1 MNFFDNIFDNSNFK
15 YVTGLNNEMKSLFI
29 YNKFLNKKTSILVVS
44 STLFEANMIYKSISN
59 YTNDVLFFPMD
70 NFLTSE
76 ALAKSPELQNN
87 RVETLNELIN
97 NNKKIIITNL
107 MGVLKYLPP
116 KNIYSNHILK
126 IDRNNEYK
134 INELVEKLYSM
145 GYERNVIVEKTG
157 EIAVRGYVLDIFPVS
172 SQNPIRLEFWGDN
185 LESIREF
192 NVENQLKIKE
202 LEKIEIEPISDDIFS
217 DTKTNIINYLEDD
230 FITIF
235 NEYGQIKESYK
246 QLQLEI
252 LEYQNDQNQI
262 KKYMFNLDEINFKN
276 EIYVSNFDN
285 YNSVSNTINYKTY
298 DIEPFSSN
306 LISLNNKLN
315 DYIENK
321 NTVIICLINKYQ
333 INKIMDNIKNDNFVI
348 TNEKEIFENKINLI
362 IKSIE
367 NGFIIN
373 KYVVI
378 NDSEIFNHKI
388 NKNKYKNNFKYGI
401 KIRNIDKL
409 KIGDYVVHNIHGIG
423 KYLGIKTLEK
433 NKLKKDYLIIE
444 YRDKDKLYIPVE
456 KIELISKYSANDDIK
471 PKLNKLGSTEWI
483 KTKKKVRDKLENIA
497 GELLKLYAKRE
508 ASEGFSFKKDDELQ
522 YQFEKEFTYEETLDQ
537 LKVIDEIKND
547 MESNHPMDRL
557 LCGDVGYGKTEVAFR
572 AMFKAVLSKKQV
584 AYLCPTTILSNQH
597 YNNAIARFKSFPIE
611 IACLNRFVS
620 QKKVKEILKGLK
632 NGKID
637 IVIGTHRL
645 LSDDV
650 IFKDLGLL
658 VIDEEQRFGVKHK
671 EKIKQIR
678 NNIDVLSLS
687 ATPIPRT
694 LQMSMVGIKN
704 LSLIETAPINRYPV
718 QTYVLEENNTILK
731 DAIYK
736 ELSRDG
742 QVFILYNH
750 VDSIEEKA
758 NEIANM
764 IKDARVTFVHGQMNK
779 IELENII
786 NDFINKEYDIL
797 LCTTIIETGIDIPNV
812 NTLILMDADRF
823 GLSQLYQIRGRVGRG
838 NVIAYCYLMYKKGKV
853 LSEIAEKRLKAIK
866 EFTKLG
872 SGFSIAMRDLSIR
885 GAGDILGSEQ
895 AGFIDSIGIDLY
907 LKMLNEEVEK
917 LKGNKVIEEEQDEK
931 PLIDVSTTISDD
943 YVTEEELKIEIH
955 KMINDIT
962 DENKFNKIKNEL
974 EDRFGNI
981 NENIKIYMYEQLFE
995 NQAKNFEIEKIRQTN
1010 NFIEIT
1016 LSENYSNK
1024 LNGEQLFM
1032 ELTELTRMYRLKF
1045 QFKKLIITLDIV
1057 KLDKHYI
1064 FYLLDLLKILKK
1076 CEKEKNSET

>member
-107 MGVLKYLPP
+107 MGVLKYLPH

-134 INELVEKLYSM
+134 INELVKELYSM

-217 DTKTNIINYLEDD
+217 DIKTNIINYLEDD

-235 NEYGQIKESYK
+235 NEYGQIKESYR

-367 NGFIIN
+367 NGFIFN
-373 KYVVI
+373 KYVI
-378 NDSEIFNHKI
+378 ISDSEIFNHKI

-537 LKVIDEIKND
+537 LKVIDEIKTD

-572 AMFKAVLSKKQV
+572 AMFKALLSKKQV

-611 IACLNRFVS
+611 IVCLNRFVS

-764 IKDARVTFVHGQMNK
+764 IKDAKVTFVHGQMNK

-1045 QFKKLIITLDIV
+1045 QFKKLIMTLDIV

>member
-134 INELVEKLYSM
+134 INELVEELYSM

-262 KKYMFNLDEINFKN
+262 KKYMFNLDEIKFKN
-276 EIYVSNFDN
+276 EIYLSNFDN

-315 DYIENK
+315 YYIENK

-367 NGFIIN
+367 NGFIIK

-611 IACLNRFVS
+611 IVCLNRFVS

-1032 ELTELTRMYRLKF
+1032 ELTELTRMYRIKF

>member
-262 KKYMFNLDEINFKN
+262 KKYMFNLDEIKFKN
-276 EIYVSNFDN
+276 EIYLSNFDN

-367 NGFIIN
+367 NGFIFN
-373 KYVVI
+373 KYVI
-378 NDSEIFNHKI
+378 ISDSEIFNHKI

-611 IACLNRFVS
+611 IVCLNRFVS